1 LGICLDDF
9 LDISP
14 TEFMAIHDKW
24 LEREKLREQNEW
36 VRARWQVF
44 KTLCPPDKKQINV
57 FDIEIFAWEKETI
70 QEVPVSNR
78 ELFDKAIKK
87 YGKRLQTGHR
97 DSSKRKKL

>member
-1 LGICLDDF
+1 MCLGDF

-14 TEFMAIHDKW
+14 TEFIEISKKYFEH
-24 LEREKLREQNEW
+24 ERIREQNAW
-36 VRARWQVF
+36 IRARWQVF

-57 FDIEIFAWEKETI
+57 FDIEIFAWEKETV
-70 QEVPVSNR
+70 QEAPISNR
-78 ELFDKAIKK
+78 GLFDKAVKK